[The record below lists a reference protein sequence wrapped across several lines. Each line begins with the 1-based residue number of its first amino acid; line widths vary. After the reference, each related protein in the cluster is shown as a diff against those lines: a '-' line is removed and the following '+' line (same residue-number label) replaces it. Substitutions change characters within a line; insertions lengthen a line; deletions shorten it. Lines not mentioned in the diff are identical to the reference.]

1 MLIWSSDVKNADPD
15 KHGYG
20 GYRIG
25 FNTRSKFSLSDGCW
39 DKNVIVFGV
48 DNSSSEHV
56 DNKEKDILVLGEG
69 PTQELDDTTITAEV
83 KYPINFTESEKRF
96 VLSRHNNRSNNFL
109 FVNARKIYQFK
120 AKDSEIKTAFR

>member
-1 MLIWSSDVKNADPD
+1 MFIWRSDVKNADPD

-39 DKNVIVFGV
+39 DKNVIIFGV

-83 KYPINFTESEKRF
+83 KYPINFRESEKRF
-96 VLSRHNNRSNNFL
+96 VLSRHNNRSNSFL
-109 FVNARKIYQFK
+109 CVNARKIYQFK